1 MASTTYSPQ
10 YLAESRTAVLNT
22 FYSIP
27 IPLEI
32 LSTSLRLW
40 SVRTREADAK
50 RLRFDDYL
58 MIWATVSI
66 RDHHRK
72 KNWVDDFASINRNR

>member
-1 MASTTYSPQ
+1 MPSATYSPQ
-10 YLAESRTAVLNT
+10 YLAESRTAVLT
-22 FYSIP
+22 AFYSIP

-50 RLRFDDYL
+50 RLSFDDYL
-58 MIWATVSI
+58 MVWATVSI
-66 RDHHRK
+66 ADHHN
-72 KNWVDDFASINRNR
+72 KNQCVGILASINRNR